1 MASLESQN
9 TGKSRYVREA
19 MVVMEIF
26 PEIMQYLVMDIVQ
39 PQTFYNLLQNSV
51 VLDKL
56 TSNEKDIFSTLPTDG
71 YDKCGTILLYK
82 LVRQQLVKP
91 RQGWGKAPLDSDMSI
106 SDDIERIR
114 ILQDS
119 FVNIEQT
126 NITDDKEMSFFCDV
140 LELAKRFDQYCERA
154 GQTSFEKKV
163 TDLRHLKTD
172 TELEE
177 QYVLLAEEFKRSSG
191 NVLHSP
197 CWCHPLSRQCLGIDV
212 VHYIYLLLK
221 FTVPK

>member
-119 FVNIEQT
+119 FVNIE
-126 NITDDKEMSFFCDV
+126 
-140 LELAKRFDQYCERA
+140 
-154 GQTSFEKKV
+154 
-163 TDLRHLKTD
+163 
-172 TELEE
+172 
-177 QYVLLAEEFKRSSG
+177 
-191 NVLHSP
+191 
-197 CWCHPLSRQCLGIDV
+197 
-212 VHYIYLLLK
+212 
-221 FTVPK
+221 